1 MAAKHGNSPLSH
13 FTNRRSHPS
22 SFMPLFELVSE
33 LCPPR
38 EALAE
43 PGMCRLIVDG
53 RLDWSLA
60 RVNGHSWLYLPRA
73 VPMRQLA
80 GCTVLLAE

>member
-1 MAAKHGNSPLSH
+1 MAAKYGNSPLSH
-13 FTNRRSHPS
+13 FTNHRPHPS
-22 SFMPLFELVSE
+22 LLALVAQ

-38 EALAE
+38 TALPE
-43 PGMCRLIVDG
+43 PGLCRLIVDS

-60 RVNGHSWLYLPRA
+60 QADGRSWLYLPRA

>member
-1 MAAKHGNSPLSH
+1 MAAKYGNSPLSH
-13 FTNRRSHPS
+13 FTNRRLPHRPLL
-22 SFMPLFELVSE
+22 PLFELVSE

-43 PGMCRLIVDG
+43 PGLCRLIVDG

-60 RVNGHSWLYLPRA
+60 RVNGQSWLYLPRA